1 MNNSFLIASKEIA
14 DRFLQNVIFID
25 DMADKS
31 ENDSPQAFNP
41 MEVTKCF
48 ASKGKLCT
56 IIAPKNS
63 DEFLNYTQL
72 LMKADVIV
80 LDWTLIFQQQT
91 SKDLDLEADAPDEEI
106 HGSDTLKVIR
116 ALCTD
121 CQKYKLIIVYTGDVN
136 LDEINNSIFQTIS
149 DIEGASKGE
158 CEIHLRNTAIFVRAK
173 DDMTHGRF
181 KHLPRFKPYVLSY
194 DMLPEF
200 VLEKFTQEVYGLIPN
215 FVLDTLAT
223 MRENTS
229 LILSK
234 LSRNLDSA
242 YMGHRI
248 MQENQSDAKLM
259 LTRVF
264 GDALIDL
271 ANTKNRDYQDLVHAW
286 IEECVKEPI
295 LENDKILSK
304 DILLK
309 LVDPTTTI
317 EERKTLVGNAGFSG
331 KSLEKYATRLYTV
344 PESDHENANIE
355 FAKLTHHKN
364 YFKPSSIPPVLSLG
378 TIVMSLNSKKYYVC
392 VQQRCDSV
400 RIKEGTRNFIFL
412 PLIEKGGAH
421 SVLTDDGKIL
431 SVDYTSYNIKVFP
444 FKATNGC
451 ICAQINEN
459 KDYVFIANN
468 NDADDTDNIEVFR
481 WIVDLKDLH
490 AQRIINTYCA
500 QVYRVGLDESEWL
513 RTRK

>member
-1 MNNSFLIASKEIA
+1 MNNRFLLASKEIA

-41 MEVTKCF
+41 MVVTKFF
-48 ASKGKLCT
+48 ATKGKLCT

-80 LDWTLIFQQQT
+80 LDWTLIFQQQA
-91 SKDLDLEADAPDEEI
+91 SEDLDPEADAPEEEI
-106 HGSDTLKVIR
+106 HGVDTLKVIR
-116 ALCTD
+116 TLCTD

-136 LDEINNSIFQTIS
+136 LEEINNAIFQTVS
-149 DIEGASKGE
+149 DIEGASKGV
-158 CEIHLRNTAIFVRAK
+158 CEIHLRNTSIFVRAK

-181 KHLPRFKPYVLSY
+181 KHLPKFKPYVLSY

-200 VLEKFTQEVYGLIPN
+200 ILEKFTQEVYGLIPN
-215 FVLDTLAT
+215 FVLNTLAT
-223 MRENTS
+223 IRENTS

-234 LSRNLDSA
+234 LSRDLDSA

-248 MQENQSDAKLM
+248 IQDNQSDAKLM

-271 ANTKNRDYQDLVHAW
+271 ANTKDRDYQDLVHAW
-286 IEECVKEPI
+286 IEECVQEPV
-295 LENDKILSK
+295 LENDKTLSK

-309 LVDPTTTI
+309 LVDPALTI
-317 EERKTLVGNAGFSG
+317 EERITLVGNAGFKG
-331 KSLEKYATRLYTV
+331 KNLEKYAPRLYTV
-344 PESDHENANIE
+344 PERDHENANIE

-364 YFKPSSIPPVLSLG
+364 YFRPSSIPPVLSLG
-378 TIVMSLNSKKYYVC
+378 TIVMSQNSKKYYVC

-400 RIKEGTRNFIFL
+400 RIKEGVRNFIFL
-412 PLIEKGGAH
+412 PLIEKGGEH
-421 SVLTDDGKIL
+421 PILTDDGKTL

-444 FKATNGC
+444 FKATHGC
-451 ICAQINEN
+451 ISAHTNEN
-459 KDYVFIANN
+459 SEYVFIANKG
-468 NDADDTDNIEVFR
+468 DADDMDNVEIFR

-500 QVYRVGLDESEWL
+500 KVYRVGLDESEWL
-513 RTRK
+513 RAQK

>member
-1 MNNSFLIASKEIA
+1 MSNRFLLASKEIA
-14 DRFLQNVIFID
+14 DKFLQNIIFID

-41 MEVTKCF
+41 MEVTKFF

-56 IIAPKNS
+56 VIAPKNS
-63 DEFLNYTQL
+63 DELLNYTQL

-80 LDWTLIFQQQT
+80 LDWTLIFQQKA
-91 SKDLDLEADAPDEEI
+91 SNDLDPEADAPDEEI

-116 ALCTD
+116 TLCTD
-121 CQKYKLIIVYTGDVN
+121 SQRYKLIIVYTGDVN
-136 LDEINNSIFQTIS
+136 LDEINNSIFDTVN
-149 DIEGASKGE
+149 DIEGASKGV
-158 CEIHLRNTAIFVRAK
+158 CEIHLRNTAIYVRAK

-181 KHLPRFKPYVLSY
+181 THIPKFKPYVLSY

-200 VLEKFTQEVYGLIPN
+200 MLEKFSQEVGGLIPN
-215 FVLDTLAT
+215 FVLNTLAT
-223 MRENTS
+223 IRENTS

-234 LSRNLDSA
+234 LSKNLDSA
-242 YMGHRI
+242 YLGHRI
-248 MQENQSDAKLM
+248 VQDNQSDAKLM
-259 LTRVF
+259 LTKVF

-271 ANTKNRDYQDLVHAW
+271 ANTKNRDYSDLVHAW
-286 IEECVKEPI
+286 IEECVQEPV
-295 LENDKILSK
+295 LDNGKILSK
-304 DILLK
+304 ELLLE
-309 LVDPTTTI
+309 LVNPALTI
-317 EERKTLVGNAGFSG
+317 EERKTLVGNAGF
-331 KSLEKYATRLYTV
+331 KWKNLEKYAPQLYTV
-344 PESDHENANIE
+344 PDSDYENANIE

-378 TIVMSLNSKKYYVC
+378 SIVLSLNSNKYYVC

-400 RIKEGTRNFIFL
+400 RIKEEVRNFIFL
-412 PLIEKGGAH
+412 PLIERGGEH
-421 SVLTDDGKIL
+421 PVLTDDGKTL

-444 FKATNGC
+444 FKAANGC
-451 ICAQINEN
+451 ISAHVNEN
-459 KDYVFIANN
+459 LGYVFISNKGDAN
-468 NDADDTDNIEVFR
+468 DTDNVEIFR

-513 RTRK
+513 RTQK